1 MDEKGCWTNDCC
13 ELFFISTSFSSELLQ
28 LLLQVLV
35 MEAPVTAN
43 ELAAR
48 RIDEL
53 SSKIDKLNDNI
64 KEYDKWIRDEENKP
78 EKDQKKESIKEWRE
92 TIKEWRETIKS
103 LRKALDLEIER
114 ERASLEKRFSN
125 LSVDDPGFLHFLL
138 FVLGF

>member
-1 MDEKGCWTNDCC
+1 
-13 ELFFISTSFSSELLQ
+13 
-28 LLLQVLV
+28 

-92 TIKEWRETIKS
+92 TIKEWREDKAF

>member
-1 MDEKGCWTNDCC
+1 
-13 ELFFISTSFSSELLQ
+13 
-28 LLLQVLV
+28 

-53 SSKIDKLNDNI
+53 TSKIDKLNDNI

-92 TIKEWRETIKS
+92 TIKEWREDKAS

>member
-1 MDEKGCWTNDCC
+1 
-13 ELFFISTSFSSELLQ
+13 
-28 LLLQVLV
+28 

-48 RIDEL
+48 RINDLTKNIKE
-53 SSKIDKLNDNI
+53 LNDNI

>member
-1 MDEKGCWTNDCC
+1 
-13 ELFFISTSFSSELLQ
+13 
-28 LLLQVLV
+28 

-92 TIKEWRETIKS
+92 TIKEWRETIKEWREDKAF

>member
-1 MDEKGCWTNDCC
+1 
-13 ELFFISTSFSSELLQ
+13 
-28 LLLQVLV
+28 

-53 SSKIDKLNDNI
+53 TSKIDKLNDNI

-78 EKDQKKESIKEWRE
+78 EKDQKKESIKRWIIQIEEWRE
-92 TIKEWRETIKS
+92 DKAS

>member
-1 MDEKGCWTNDCC
+1 
-13 ELFFISTSFSSELLQ
+13 
-28 LLLQVLV
+28 

-48 RIDEL
+48 RINDLTKNIKE
-53 SSKIDKLNDNI
+53 LNDNI

-92 TIKEWRETIKS
+92 TIKEWREDKAF

>member
-1 MDEKGCWTNDCC
+1 
-13 ELFFISTSFSSELLQ
+13 
-28 LLLQVLV
+28 

-92 TIKEWRETIKS
+92 TIKS

>member
-1 MDEKGCWTNDCC
+1 
-13 ELFFISTSFSSELLQ
+13 
-28 LLLQVLV
+28 

-53 SSKIDKLNDNI
+53 TSKIDKLNDNI
-64 KEYDKWIRDEENKP
+64 KEYDAKIEN
-78 EKDQKKESIKEWRE
+78 EKSKAAPDHESIKEWRE
-92 TIKEWRETIKS
+92 TIKEWRETIKEWREDKAF